1 MCRRESICVPVSL
14 RELPVFPDYLIR
26 SGSAPGKS
34 GFKRSPVKS
43 EHGSNE
49 LAAWYGE
56 LGVIALGLQLANLS
70 GYGRTISGNY
80 GNFIVLVSL

>member
-1 MCRRESICVPVSL
+1 MQAGSICVPVSL

-26 SGSAPGKS
+26 IRSALKVGLV
-34 GFKRSPVKS
+34 KRSPVKS

-49 LAAWYGE
+49 LAAFYGE
-56 LGVIALGLQLANLS
+56 LGVIVLGLQLANLS
-70 GYGRTISGNY
+70 GYGRTISGNK